1 MQFYQHPT
9 TCLKEC
15 KESLEL
21 ELYQKSFPSTCN
33 SSESATMQF
42 QAVRKLGQYG
52 DGLSRHEMPKSSWLW
67 LPPPILETKWT
78 WSWSTTVALKC
89 KVRNAKTK
97 KMQRRTRCP
106 NPRDSAG
113 GSYFGELPPGADS
126 HGPSTLAGTNLNR
139 ENCTFSERDPCQ
151 IANSPARV

>member
-1 MQFYQHPT
+1 MQKFRIRIVPN
-9 TCLKEC
+9 K
-15 KESLEL
+15 K
-21 ELYQKSFPSTCN
+21 KSFPSTCT
-33 SSESATMQF
+33 SSESATQF
-42 QAVRKLGQYG
+42 QTVRKLGQYG
-52 DGLSRHEMPKSSWLW
+52 DGLSRHEMPKSSRLW
-67 LPPPILETKWT
+67 LSPPILETKWT

-89 KVRNAKTK
+89 KVRNANTR